1 MQLFFSSFARLEIG
15 MLYFLFLISNLLP
28 VKPSHLVTLI
38 LFFFFFFNFH
48 LSLQK
53 WYLLIQYYK
62 LEVTLR
68 SMGLIWIHK
77 TTTNIF
83 YIHIIEKMGLQLVLC
98 YSTKIEILTMD
109 KDAMKTFMKHSQK

>member
-38 LFFFFFFNFH
+38 LFFFFFNFH

-83 YIHIIEKMGLQLVLC
+83 YIHIIEKNG
-98 YSTKIEILTMD
+98 TT
-109 KDAMKTFMKHSQK
+109 TGFMVQHKNRDIDNGQRCHENIHET